1 MVKAKAADALTR
13 RRQRRRSWGNDVKRF
28 AFAPEFARR
37 RGGAVEIIRFAAK
50 RMYTCSDEAKMDDT
64 DLNNRPPVFFERN
77 EFWRRS
83 SHRASL
89 GVF

>member
-1 MVKAKAADALTR
+1 M
-13 RRQRRRSWGNDVKRF
+13 KRF

-37 RGGAVEIIRFAAK
+37 RGGAVDMVRFAAK
-50 RMYTCSDEAKMDDT
+50 RNVRGSDEAKMDDA
-64 DLNNRPPVFFERN
+64 DLIKRPLVLFERN
-77 EFWRRS
+77 EFWQRS